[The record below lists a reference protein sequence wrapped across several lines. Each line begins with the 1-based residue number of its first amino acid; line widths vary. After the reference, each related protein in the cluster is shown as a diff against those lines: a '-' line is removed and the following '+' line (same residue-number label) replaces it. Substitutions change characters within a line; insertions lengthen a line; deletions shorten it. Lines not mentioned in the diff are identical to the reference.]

1 MIYLVRVKCTGRV
14 DVSDILQ
21 ALRDGAD
28 GVGIYACHK
37 GECDFETG
45 NLVAERHVNAVK
57 FMLQRSGFDPDR
69 VGIFF
74 MSAAEIDR
82 FMRATNEFVAKIKAL
97 PPNPLKMD
105 KARGLN
111 VVI

>member
-1 MIYLVRVKCTGRV
+1 M
-14 DVSDILQ
+14 SDILQ

-45 NLVAERHVNAVK
+45 NHVAERHVDAVK
-57 FMLQRSGFDPDR
+57 LMLGRAGFDPAR

-82 FMRATNEFVAKIKAL
+82 FLRSTNEFVARIKAL
-97 PPNPLKMD
+97 PPNPLKRD
-105 KARGLN
+105 EARGLQ
-111 VVI
+111 VLIP